1 MFLLFEGTDAE
12 MTAEEIIAE
21 IVSKRPEMSR
31 SEILERLETEKKR
44 TGGFISEETLLRMI
58 AAELDVEVSGTE
70 ASTLSLSLV
79 NLIPSLNDVTVT
91 GRVVGVFSAKS
102 FEGNRSGKLASLL
115 IADRSGVLRVVFWD
129 DKAELVE
136 SGQMKVGKIIRVSHG
151 YTRENR
157 GGRVEVHVGD
167 KGEVEVNP
175 PDVEAE
181 DYPDI
186 SRFTT
191 KIGKI
196 NQAFVNREVNI
207 CGAVKRVFPPSTFK
221 RQDLSSGKVMRLTM
235 ADETGEI
242 PAVVWNDKAEELE
255 ETVKKA
261 LWLQLVNAKVKKT
274 AGGGL
279 EVHVDS
285 GTFLQVLAPREK
297 LLKIADLRED
307 SNRVNLEGE
316 VATKPMSR
324 DVKTSKGELVKLAVF
339 ELKDE
344 TGRIWVSAW
353 RRHADCVKDFK
364 VGHRIVIKNA
374 NVKKGFSDQLE
385 ISTRDATSIT
395 VHKEED

>member
-1 MFLLFEGTDAE
+1 VFLFFEGTDAE
-12 MTAEEIIAE
+12 MMVEEIIAE
-21 IVSKRPEMSR
+21 IVVKRPEVSR
-31 SEILERLETEKKR
+31 GKILERLEREKKR

-58 AAELDVEVSGTE
+58 AAELGVEVSGTE

-91 GRVVGVFSAKS
+91 GRVVAVFSAKT

-115 IADRSGVLRVVFWD
+115 IADGSGILRVVFWD
-129 DKAELVE
+129 DKTDLVE
-136 SGQMKVGKIIRVSHG
+136 SGEMKVGKIIRVSHG
-151 YTRENR
+151 YTRESR
-157 GGRVEVHVGD
+157 GGRVELHVGD
-167 KGEVEVNP
+167 KGEVEINP
-175 PDVEAE
+175 PDVKAE

-196 NQAFVNREVNI
+196 SQAYVNREANI
-207 CGAVKRVFPPSTFK
+207 GGAVKEIFPSSNFR
-221 RQDLSSGKVMRLTM
+221 RQDLSSGKVMRLTL

-242 PAVVWNDKAEELE
+242 PTVVWNDKAEELE
-255 ETVKKA
+255 NTVKKE
-261 LWLQLVNAKVKKT
+261 LWLQLVNAKVKKA

-285 GTFLQVLAPREK
+285 GTFFEVLAPREK

-307 SNRVNLEGE
+307 LNRVSLEGE

-324 DVKTSKGELVKLAVF
+324 DVKTSSGEHVRLAVF

-374 NVKKGFSDQLE
+374 HVKKGFSDQLE
-385 ISTRDATSIT
+385 ISTRDTTSIA
-395 VHKEED
+395 VHKATD